1 MYKKISSAILVI
13 AFALGLP
20 RLSSAALQ
28 PPAFLTVI
36 KHVINDNG
44 GTATASN
51 FTMTISGVTV
61 VDPLDPLNPNPAS
74 FPGQESPGTN
84 RTIISD
90 GTYNVT
96 ETGPTGYTATFS
108 AGCSGTLAP
117 FDSRTCTITND
128 DIAPP
133 PPPPPPPVNPCPTP
147 PPPKY

>member
-1 MYKKISSAILVI
+1 MLKKISSAILVV
-13 AFALGLP
+13 AFALVLP
-20 RLSSAALQ
+20 RLSSAAVQ

-44 GTATASN
+44 GTATASD

-61 VDPLDPLNPNPAS
+61 INPLNPLDPHPAS
-74 FPGQESPGTN
+74 FPGQESPGTD

-96 ETGPTGYTATFS
+96 ESGPAGYTATFS
-108 AGCSGTLAP
+108 AGCTGTLAP
-117 FDSRTCTITND
+117 FDSQTCTITND

-133 PPPPPPPVNPCPTP
+133 PPPPNPCPTP